1 MKLNIDYLSGML
13 KVFLNSERP
22 FITLEDLAT
31 AGYSIENY
39 DTLFHYLLLVEEGY
53 ISTMKL
59 DKGNPEK
66 LGVYFNNRDGNVD
79 WSDVPIRLTNS
90 GLEFAESLNSKDVFE
105 RLKQIGDQPMSVFK
119 DVGLELLKSY
129 AKKKFGLE

>member
-31 AGYSIENY
+31 AGYSIENH

-66 LGVYFNNRDGNVD
+66 LGVYFNYRDGTVD